1 LLLSSNEG
9 PPGRRP
15 LGAGSYRVTDRIAYD
30 APAPRGLDL
39 RVCGHA
45 LVSKPERAARLL
57 GAAAALREV
66 LGAPVPAREREDH
79 DRAVAALRTALGE
92 TAFAEDWTAG
102 EALPVEKAVAEALTL
117 PNERPVRGGG

>member
-1 LLLSSNEG
+1 LVQERGEGSQELALLKQALALSQEAGDMLGIARSLEG
-9 PPGRRP
+9 
-15 LGAGSYRVTDRIAYD
+15 LAGT
-30 APAPRGLDL
+30 
-39 RVCGHA
+39 A

-79 DRAVAALRTALGE
+79 NRAVAALRTALGE